1 MRKILSFFAFVA
13 IVLTFAACGGNGND
27 PVMTP
32 PQGAIAGIFSV
43 GPDNKVYFSNGN
55 LQAKINAYPNE
66 PNWYFADHQ
75 WDVIGSTLSVRT
87 EYFTWNAIK
96 EAYPNTFVDWKN
108 SSIENGNKGKTT
120 WRVLTAD
127 EWLYLFCKRKDANSL
142 FTTGKVN
149 GVNGVIL
156 LPDNWSQE
164 KFDNAKK
171 GLIYNPDEDLYRND
185 NENNFSFITRE
196 GDAWTAMEQAGA
208 VFLPAAGSAWEGS
221 PQYVNEAC
229 AYWSATP
236 VTETWAGEAV
246 AYYFYGGDDEIGPQN
261 AALKSASR
269 SLRLVADVK

>member
-1 MRKILSFFAFVA
+1 MKKLIYFALVAFTLSFVA
-13 IVLTFAACGGNGND
+13 CSGNGND

-43 GPDNKVYFSNGN
+43 GPNTKVYFSNGN
-55 LQAKINAYPNE
+55 LQAKVNAYPNE
-66 PNWYFADHQ
+66 PNWYFADNQ
-75 WDVIGSTLSVRT
+75 WDIIGSALSVRT

-127 EWLYLFCKRKDANSL
+127 EWHYLFCKRKDANSL

-156 LPDNWSQE
+156 LPDNWSKE
-164 KFDNAKK
+164 KFDNAGK
-171 GLIYNPDEDLYRND
+171 GLIYNPENDEYSND
-185 NENNFSFITRE
+185 NNNNFSFVTRD

-208 VFLPAAGSAWEGS
+208 VFLPAAGTYWGGVS
-221 PQYVNEAC
+221 PQNVNEGC
-229 AYWSATP
+229 AYMSATP
-236 VTETWAGEAV
+236 STYNTSY
-246 AYYFYGGDDEIGPQN
+246 AYEFYCCNDWLRPKNSIYLSVGM
-261 AALKSASR
+261 

>member
-1 MRKILSFFAFVA
+1 MKKLIYFALVAFTLSFV
-13 IVLTFAACGGNGND
+13 ACGGNGND

-43 GPDNKVYFSNGN
+43 GPNTKVYFSNGN
-55 LQAKINAYPNE
+55 LQAKVNAYPNE
-66 PNWYFADHQ
+66 PNWYFADNQ
-75 WDVIGSTLSVRT
+75 WDVIGSALSVRT

-127 EWLYLFCKRKDANSL
+127 EWHYLFCERKDANSL

-156 LPDNWSQE
+156 LPDNWSTE

-171 GLIYNPDEDLYRND
+171 GLIYNPDADKYSND
-185 NENNFSFITRE
+185 DKDNFSFITRD
-196 GDAWTAMEQAGA
+196 GDAWTAMERAGA
-208 VFLPAAGSAWEGS
+208 VFLPAAGSYWEGS
-221 PQYVNEAC
+221 PQYVNERC
-229 AYWSATP
+229 AYWSATSFS
-236 VTETWAGEAV
+236 ETGEDKEWAYIFNGNSN
-246 AYYFYGGDDEIGPQN
+246 EIFPQ
-261 AALKSASR
+261 AASLKYASR
-269 SLRLVADVK
+269 SLRLVVDVK

>member
-1 MRKILSFFAFVA
+1 MKKLIYFALVSFTLSFVA
-13 IVLTFAACGGNGND
+13 CSGNGND

-43 GPDNKVYFSNGN
+43 GPDTKVYFSNGN

-75 WDVIGSTLSVRT
+75 WDVIGSALSVRT

-127 EWLYLFCKRKDANSL
+127 EWYYLFCKRKDANSL

-156 LPDNWSQE
+156 LPDNWSNE

-171 GLIYNPDEDLYRND
+171 GLIYNPDADKYSND
-185 NENNFSFITRE
+185 DKDNFSFITRD

-208 VFLPAAGSAWEGS
+208 VFLPAAGSVWEGS
-221 PQYVNEAC
+221 PGFVNEEC
-229 AYWSATP
+229 GYWSVTP
-236 VTETWAGEAV
+236 VTETWASEAF
-246 AYYFYGGDDEIGPQN
+246 AYIFKGSDDEILPQL
-261 AALKSASR
+261 ASLKSIGS
-269 SLRLVADVK
+269 SLRLVVDAK